1 MSAPVEEST
10 LASEAVSAQR
20 GPAGPLCLVDHHRG
34 AQPSGMGPA
43 GLLLCR

>member
-1 MSAPVEEST
+1 MNAPVEEST

-20 GPAGPLCLVDHHRG
+20 GPAGPLRLMEHHCG
-34 AQPSGMGPA
+34 TQPSGMGPA